1 MVTFTQIIYNQL
13 NNAYCLTMVKSRKE
27 HPTTVFY
34 YGRNGLA
41 AHLQIYYFDMC

>member
-1 MVTFTQIIYNQL
+1 MVTFTQIIFNQL
-13 NNAYCLTMVKSRKE
+13 NNAYCLTMIKSRKE

-41 AHLQIYYFDMC
+41 AHLQIIILF